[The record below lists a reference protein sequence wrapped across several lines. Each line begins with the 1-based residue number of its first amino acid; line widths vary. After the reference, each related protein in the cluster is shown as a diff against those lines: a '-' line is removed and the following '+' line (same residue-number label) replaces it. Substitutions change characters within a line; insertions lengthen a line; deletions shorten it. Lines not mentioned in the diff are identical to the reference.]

1 MGLEIDP
8 FFCLFILFFHYFVG
22 VPQKSGKGNPSY
34 MVADSLA
41 ESCPAVMQ
49 KAKLV
54 HEKVGYLVEE
64 IPQQRVAGVT
74 RFPFVVHHKM

>member
-1 MGLEIDP
+1 
-8 FFCLFILFFHYFVG
+8 
-22 VPQKSGKGNPSY
+22 